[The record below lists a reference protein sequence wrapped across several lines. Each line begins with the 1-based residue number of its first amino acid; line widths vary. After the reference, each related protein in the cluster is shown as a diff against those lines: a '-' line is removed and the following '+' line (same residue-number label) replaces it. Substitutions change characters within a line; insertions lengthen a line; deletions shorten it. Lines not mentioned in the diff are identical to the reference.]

1 MNQDPL
7 LERLR
12 AGLVLGIDP
21 GSSQKKGSA
30 LAFLRADTGELVHA
44 ALVRVPKGEHWLGQ
58 LAQLQ
63 QLSWQ
68 ALTDQTSLPPG
79 QPPNARLHAVTVEL
93 PQVYDRRNTGERK
106 IDPNDLV
113 ELGALAGAWAAA
125 ARQVCPEA
133 VIDLVRPAVWKGQTP
148 KDVVERQLRGQL
160 SPEETAIVKRT
171 APASL
176 LDNVWDAVGIARWTW
191 RLSQRKTV

>member
-1 MNQDPL
+1 MSTNDPVL
-7 LERLR
+7 DRLR

-21 GSSQKKGSA
+21 GTSQKKGSA

-58 LAQLQ
+58 LAALRR
-63 QLSWQ
+63 LSWQ
-68 ALTDQTSLPPG
+68 ALTDQLDLPSG
-79 QPPNARLHAVTVEL
+79 PPNARLRAVTVEL

-125 ARQVCPEA
+125 ARGVCPDA
-133 VIDLVRPAVWKGQTP
+133 MIDLVRPAVWKGQTP
-148 KDVVERQLRGQL
+148 KDVVERQLRDQL
-160 SPEETAIVKRT
+160 THAEITIVERA

-191 RLSQRKTV
+191 RLSQRRTV